1 MTIFNKISAALKK
14 DPDLVSRILMIVV
27 ILVLLAF
34 AIRLSGTKHESGE
47 FPAAT
52 PTPVPLVENAAGA
65 GSETLPYDPL
75 SDYAQTTGLVVGAG
89 GLVLVLFVGI
99 LIELFSERKSKR
111 ELTKSDSQQH

>member
-1 MTIFNKISAALKK
+1 MTIFNKISAVLKK

-34 AIRLSGTKHESGE
+34 AIRLSGNKPEADELSTV
-47 FPAAT
+47 T
-52 PTPVPLVENAAGA
+52 PTIAPLAVSA
-65 GSETLPYDPL
+65 SETVNESLAYDPF

-111 ELTKSDSQQH
+111 ELMRSDSQQH